1 MNEKQLI
8 HFKDLLLKLKQDIKA
23 NITAVENV
31 VKNNAGKSAD
41 PLDQAGQEE
50 KFSMDLAA
58 RKRNISLLKEIEES
72 LDRINKNDYGYCFD
86 CGDEIGIKR
95 LEVYPTAT
103 QCIEC
108 KSISEKK
115 EKQLGSSFNVHE
127 SKDDV

>member
-1 MNEKQLI
+1 MNEKQLM

-23 NITAVENV
+23 NITAAENV

-50 KFSMDLAA
+50 KFNMELAA
-58 RKRNISLLKEIEES
+58 RSRNTNLLKEIDAS
-72 LDRINKNDYGYCFD
+72 LDRINKHDYGYCVD

-95 LEVYPTAT
+95 LEVYPTAL

-115 EKQLGSSFNVHE
+115 EKQLGSFFSNEIFE
-127 SKDDV
+127 K